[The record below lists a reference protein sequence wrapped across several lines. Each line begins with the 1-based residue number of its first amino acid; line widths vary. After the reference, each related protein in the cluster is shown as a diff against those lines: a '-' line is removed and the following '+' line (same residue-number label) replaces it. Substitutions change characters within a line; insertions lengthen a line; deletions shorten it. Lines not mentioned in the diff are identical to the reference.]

1 MEKAKIL
8 IVEDEAII
16 AMEIESQLQSL
27 GYEVTSIVDTGEK
40 AIEKAEVDK
49 PDLILMDIRIKG
61 EMDGID
67 TAEEIRNRFGIP
79 VIFSTAYLDE
89 NRIERAKITM
99 PFGYVL
105 KPIQERDL
113 RVTIE
118 MALYVSR
125 GDVERRKVE
134 TSLFESEQKYRSLF
148 EKMINGFALLE
159 MIYSDDGKTI
169 DCRYLDANPAHEKLT
184 GLKSKDIIGKT
195 ARECIDNLE
204 DAWIENYEQ
213 VEKTGEPMQIENYVD
228 GLKSWYKVFA
238 YRPKS
243 GLVAVVFENITERK
257 QAEEALKES
266 EEKFRTV
273 ITNSQAVTFIL
284 DENGVFILSEGK
296 GLKLLGLKPG
306 QVVGQSAFDVY
317 KEYPKVI
324 SGLKKAMK
332 GDTIRDI
339 LDVGEVTFDT
349 LYTPIEGKPGYVA
362 GIATDITERVKSEKA
377 LKESVKKNH
386 DLYENAPDMF
396 ASICA
401 KTGKVLKCNK
411 TTMVTLGYTQ
421 EEILNTPVFDLY
433 SKDSSEY
440 ARKEVFPEFLK
451 NGYIEGEKL
460 DLQKKNGEKITVL
473 LKASAVRDLKGCI
486 VESRSVWRDITK
498 QERTEIA
505 LQKTL
510 HHLENLVEVRTIDLK
525 NANEKLKK
533 EINKSEEITDELK
546 KSKIRYRTIADF
558 TYDWETWIDPVGNN
572 IYVSPSCERISG
584 YRPEEFIKDPNLIIK
599 ITHADDRDKVM
610 YHFKNTEH
618 SKRFTLPIDFRIT
631 NRKGELVWISH
642 ACRSVHNSANNYLG
656 RRGSNRDIT
665 ERKQV
670 EEKLTKS
677 EERFRTLF
685 ENIQD
690 GFALH
695 ELVYDDNQKPIN
707 YKFLEINPSFERI
720 TRLKKEDIVGKKVT
734 EALPGIENDPA
745 DWIGTYGKVVINNE
759 PISFE
764 QFSENLNNWFSCR
777 AFKTEENCFAV
788 SFTEITDRKKAE
800 S

>member
-1 MEKAKIL
+1 MEKARIQ

-284 DENGVFILSEGK
+284 DENGVFILSEVR
-296 GLKLLGLKPG
+296 L
-306 QVVGQSAFDVY
+306 
-317 KEYPKVI
+317 I
-324 SGLKKAMK
+324 
-332 GDTIRDI
+332 TI
-339 LDVGEVTFDT
+339 
-349 LYTPIEGKPGYVA
+349 
-362 GIATDITERVKSEKA
+362 
-377 LKESVKKNH
+377 
-386 DLYENAPDMF
+386 
-396 ASICA
+396 
-401 KTGKVLKCNK
+401 
-411 TTMVTLGYTQ
+411 
-421 EEILNTPVFDLY
+421 
-433 SKDSSEY
+433 
-440 ARKEVFPEFLK
+440 
-451 NGYIEGEKL
+451 
-460 DLQKKNGEKITVL
+460 
-473 LKASAVRDLKGCI
+473 
-486 VESRSVWRDITK
+486 
-498 QERTEIA
+498 
-505 LQKTL
+505 
-510 HHLENLVEVRTIDLK
+510 ID
-525 NANEKLKK
+525 
-533 EINKSEEITDELK
+533 
-546 KSKIRYRTIADF
+546 
-558 TYDWETWIDPVGNN
+558 G
-572 IYVSPSCERISG
+572 
-584 YRPEEFIKDPNLIIK
+584 
-599 ITHADDRDKVM
+599 
-610 YHFKNTEH
+610 
-618 SKRFTLPIDFRIT
+618 
-631 NRKGELVWISH
+631 
-642 ACRSVHNSANNYLG
+642 
-656 RRGSNRDIT
+656 
-665 ERKQV
+665 
-670 EEKLTKS
+670 
-677 EERFRTLF
+677 
-685 ENIQD
+685 
-690 GFALH
+690 
-695 ELVYDDNQKPIN
+695 
-707 YKFLEINPSFERI
+707 
-720 TRLKKEDIVGKKVT
+720 
-734 EALPGIENDPA
+734 
-745 DWIGTYGKVVINNE
+745 
-759 PISFE
+759 
-764 QFSENLNNWFSCR
+764 
-777 AFKTEENCFAV
+777 
-788 SFTEITDRKKAE
+788 
-800 S
+800 